1 MANFLNFIDE
11 DIKAKKTLLST
22 MPTRTKTNVKKF
34 NEKIDSIL
42 EVYIDYKASVK
53 QYLIAKSRS
62 FNIKNVDSDVDTL
75 TKTVND
81 LEQVRLLINPV
92 NTFFE
97 KMGFDSLLFDI
108 SNYSS
113 FNFNSMNE
121 VINQFIMKF
130 ETAGIMLSREDFDY
144 TCYVR
149 EYMTSFLEVRN
160 IKTENYDALSKIFE
174 KIYWENP
181 EIIQHIELNFRKLI
195 KKHKRKFITYID
207 NLKKEVMW
215 KNNITNYKDCL
226 EKLKVAYAELSAAQ
240 KENVSDIIELSKTG
254 EIEIANF
261 SKDSRVRTS
270 NYSAMMIEEIDL
282 DNQDAAD
289 RFHKGLEKLK
299 ENVKEYNSFI
309 KFTPLFVD
317 FKNEYENKIP
327 SFDKK
332 SSKGRGSKIKDIESQ
347 ISDKESKLARL
358 NKKIFTGNLG
368 FFQSKSNV
376 PVRQLK
382 LDSIILAKKLYI
394 LYKEYD
400 VEVFNEKILS
410 ILNNFLTIP
419 ELLHLYFSY
428 DYFKKKIIKRV
439 FNLTSY
445 DEVISYSEEFDV
457 FAKNPNNIIVNGVS
471 VFEENNIA
479 RIILNKYR
487 LDNINLTEESL
498 DPNDL
503 DTLIEKIQFILRV
516 NEVEKSK
523 TTVEKIRFMTKVDN
537 IIKAEDKKK

>member
-1 MANFLNFIDE
+1 
-11 DIKAKKTLLST
+11 
-22 MPTRTKTNVKKF
+22 
-34 NEKIDSIL
+34 
-42 EVYIDYKASVK
+42 
-53 QYLIAKSRS
+53 
-62 FNIKNVDSDVDTL
+62 
-75 TKTVND
+75 
-81 LEQVRLLINPV
+81 
-92 NTFFE
+92 
-97 KMGFDSLLFDI
+97 MGFDSLLFDI

-130 ETAGIMLSREDFDY
+130 EMAGIMLSREDFDY

-289 RFHKGLEKLK
+289 RFHK
-299 ENVKEYNSFI
+299 V
-309 KFTPLFVD
+309 
-317 FKNEYENKIP
+317 
-327 SFDKK
+327 
-332 SSKGRGSKIKDIESQ
+332 
-347 ISDKESKLARL
+347 
-358 NKKIFTGNLG
+358 
-368 FFQSKSNV
+368 
-376 PVRQLK
+376 
-382 LDSIILAKKLYI
+382 
-394 LYKEYD
+394 
-400 VEVFNEKILS
+400 
-410 ILNNFLTIP
+410 
-419 ELLHLYFSY
+419 
-428 DYFKKKIIKRV
+428 
-439 FNLTSY
+439 
-445 DEVISYSEEFDV
+445 
-457 FAKNPNNIIVNGVS
+457 
-471 VFEENNIA
+471 
-479 RIILNKYR
+479 
-487 LDNINLTEESL
+487 
-498 DPNDL
+498 
-503 DTLIEKIQFILRV
+503 
-516 NEVEKSK
+516 
-523 TTVEKIRFMTKVDN
+523 
-537 IIKAEDKKK
+537 

>member
-53 QYLIAKSRS
+53 QYLIAKSHS

-195 KKHKRKFITYID
+195 KT
-207 NLKKEVMW
+207 
-215 KNNITNYKDCL
+215 
-226 EKLKVAYAELSAAQ
+226 
-240 KENVSDIIELSKTG
+240 
-254 EIEIANF
+254 
-261 SKDSRVRTS
+261 
-270 NYSAMMIEEIDL
+270 
-282 DNQDAAD
+282 
-289 RFHKGLEKLK
+289 
-299 ENVKEYNSFI
+299 
-309 KFTPLFVD
+309 
-317 FKNEYENKIP
+317 
-327 SFDKK
+327 
-332 SSKGRGSKIKDIESQ
+332 
-347 ISDKESKLARL
+347 
-358 NKKIFTGNLG
+358 
-368 FFQSKSNV
+368 
-376 PVRQLK
+376 
-382 LDSIILAKKLYI
+382 
-394 LYKEYD
+394 
-400 VEVFNEKILS
+400 
-410 ILNNFLTIP
+410 
-419 ELLHLYFSY
+419 
-428 DYFKKKIIKRV
+428 
-439 FNLTSY
+439 
-445 DEVISYSEEFDV
+445 
-457 FAKNPNNIIVNGVS
+457 
-471 VFEENNIA
+471 
-479 RIILNKYR
+479 
-487 LDNINLTEESL
+487 
-498 DPNDL
+498 
-503 DTLIEKIQFILRV
+503 
-516 NEVEKSK
+516 
-523 TTVEKIRFMTKVDN
+523 
-537 IIKAEDKKK
+537 